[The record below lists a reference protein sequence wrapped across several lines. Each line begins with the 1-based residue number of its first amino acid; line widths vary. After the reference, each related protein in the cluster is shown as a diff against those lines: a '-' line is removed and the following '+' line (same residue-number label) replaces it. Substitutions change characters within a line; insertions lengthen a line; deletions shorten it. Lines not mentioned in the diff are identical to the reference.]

1 MTRLRNILLAAAV
14 LPLGACYSVC
24 HGADAPTAEYI
35 SDTLFDRVV
44 SVTQGWGEL
53 GANTAVRPLHAQPM
67 KLRIKDKQYEHGLG
81 HHANGEIVVDLRGQF
96 KTFQTDIGIQWQGGQ
111 NLASAI
117 FQIYVDDK
125 KVFDSGVVRES
136 DPPRQVTVSVEGA
149 EELRLVAGD
158 AGDGIT
164 CDCTN
169 WADARLARNPMATK
183 KPMAFGVDIGPF
195 GKVATWD
202 PKVAGGT
209 KAGRVDEFP
218 AEDLFPARDM
228 LPSAGGDYK
237 VPDWA
242 GTGCI
247 GLRWDENR
255 LLRKLVLRFADGA
268 SVPPAASVQLQCW
281 TGESAWQ
288 GAWQPVSAAPEK
300 IDDTLVW
307 SLGHQGFAPATQ
319 KARWLFPGMKQ
330 PIALKGL
337 SAYSRSIW
345 KTVEVRIESAR
356 PGSSPRAEIELYN
369 GVILGSPPPLSRS
382 RSGAGGEGD
391 PNPLIWDT
399 AKPLEI
405 KIRSSTSKRYKADR
419 TVLRFRFP
427 DMAFAAAIED
437 LLANDCVYVP
447 HAGLFVTRVPAP
459 VTLDEYLK
467 KIASK
472 SGVLSDVR
480 RRPDQE
486 FARAMAV
493 VHNPIQ
499 DLGPLMLSLACDN
512 RKFVVHREG
521 TVVFDEYTG
530 PDDKPRDFPTQ
541 WQLVPRFGRG
551 KNLEIT
557 RCLVQWSPMPVM
569 MVADGDVIYGQKTY
583 VRPVGDTSPDDPAR
597 LRDRALGVVEYFVG
611 THRDKAADASFALH
625 LVGAGKQPLELKEC
639 EDGLLAFSGGRLLAM
654 IITKWASPLS
664 LKREPDGLVFSGK
677 VPARTAA
684 ASVRIVVCIPAWS
697 ATRKEL
703 EALARPGGLSERAMR
718 EYWVKTLGS
727 AMDVELPDQFLTDVI
742 RASQVHCLLAARNED
757 RGARVAPWI
766 SSDRYGPLESEA
778 NSIIRGM
785 DMMGHTDF
793 ARRSLEFF
801 IKRYNKAGYLTT
813 GYTMVGTGEHLWTLA
828 EHYQRTHDRAWMQK
842 IAPEVARVCQW
853 IVRQRAKTKRLDFHG
868 QKVPEYGLMPPGVTA
883 DWNRYAYRFFND
895 AQYCAGLEAAA
906 RALAEVGH
914 PAAAALLKDANQYRE
929 DLVRAY
935 HWTQARSPV
944 VRLDN
949 GTWVPDGPAML
960 DCFGR
965 TDDFLPG
972 KDGNRSW
979 CYCVEIGAHH
989 QAATGILD
997 PASEEVSWIVDYL
1010 EDVQFL
1016 RSGMGDYP
1024 EEKNRTD
1031 PFSFGGFPKVQPYY
1045 GRIAEV
1051 YALRDEVKPFV
1062 RSYFNTIPTLLSREN
1077 LSFWEHFHNTG
1088 GWNKTH
1094 ETGWFLCQTR
1104 IMLVMERGDELW
1116 LAPMVTNRW
1125 MKDGMKV
1132 AVRNALTRFGKVNY
1146 TITSAA
1152 AAGHIDAV
1160 IEPHGPLSARRI
1172 VIRLRHPDGKP
1183 MQSVTVQGKPH
1194 KDFDPRKETV
1204 TIAPSTEAISVRA
1217 LY

>member
-1 MTRLRNILLAAAV
+1 MTTQRNILLAAAV
-14 LPLGACYSVC
+14 LSLGACRTAC
-24 HGADAPTAEYI
+24 LGADAPAAEYL
-35 SDTLFDRVV
+35 SDSLFDRVV

-53 GANTAVRPLHAQPM
+53 GVNTAVRPLHAQPI

-81 HHANGEIVVDLRGQF
+81 HHASGEIVLDLGGQF
-96 KTFQTDIGIQWQGGQ
+96 KTFQADIGIQWQGGQ

-169 WADARLARNPMATK
+169 WADARLVRNPSAPK
-183 KPMAFGVDIGPF
+183 RAPAAGLDVAPF
-195 GKVATWD
+195 GRVVTWD
-202 PKVAGGT
+202 PNAAGGT
-209 KAGRVDEFP
+209 KAGRVDEIP
-218 AEDLFPARDM
+218 AEDLYPAKD
-228 LPSAGGDYK
+228 LVPAAGTFR
-237 VPDWA
+237 VADWD

-255 LLRKLVLRFADGA
+255 LLRQLVLRFPDAA
-268 SVPPAASVQLQCW
+268 SVPPAGSIQLQYW

-288 GAWQPVSAAPEK
+288 GAWQPVDVRPERDGK
-300 IDDTLVW
+300 SLVW
-307 SLGHQGFAPATQ
+307 SLGYRGFARGTQ
-319 KARWLFPGMKQ
+319 KVRWLFPAMKQ
-330 PIALKGL
+330 AVVLKGL
-337 SAYSRSIW
+337 SAYTRSGW
-345 KTVEVRIESAR
+345 NTVDVRIEPTT
-356 PGSSPRAEIELYN
+356 PGSSSKAAIELYN
-369 GVILGSPPPLSRS
+369 GAILGSPPPLARFG
-382 RSGAGGEGD
+382 RGAGGEGGPHYLAWD
-391 PNPLIWDT
+391 P
-399 AKPLEI
+399 AKPLEL
-405 KIRSSTSKRYKADR
+405 KIRSSIPKRYKADR
-419 TVLRFRFP
+419 TVLRFQFP
-427 DMAFAAAIED
+427 DTAFAVAIED

-467 KIASK
+467 RIASK
-472 SGVLSDVR
+472 SSVLTQVR
-480 RRPDQE
+480 RQPDQD

-499 DLGPLMLSLACDN
+499 DLGPMMLSLACDN
-512 RKFVVHREG
+512 RKFVVHRDG

-530 PDDKPRDFPTQ
+530 PNDKPRDFPTQ
-541 WQLVPRFGRG
+541 WQLVPRFGSG
-551 KNLEIT
+551 KKAKIERRLPDW
-557 RCLVQWSPMPVM
+557 LPMPETKATEGHTLYHQWTF
-569 MVADGDVIYGQKTY
+569 VA
-583 VRPVGDTSPDDPAR
+583 PVGEAPRGASAW
-597 LRDRALGVVEYFVG
+597 LRDRALGSAQYFVVNNG
-611 THRDKAADASFALH
+611 TTTADASLTLTFA
-625 LVGAGKQPLELKEC
+625 GSKDKQPLEFKEF
-639 EDGLLAFSGGRLLAM
+639 DGGVAAISGERLLAV
-654 IITKWASPLS
+654 IRTAEAAPLMV
-664 LKREPDGLVFSGK
+664 KRERACVALSGRLPAGALVRCDVFIPGWTAKPNECTTFSKEDLPGIEWLRYWTEMMK
-677 VPARTAA
+677 
-684 ASVRIVVCIPAWS
+684 SV
-697 ATRKEL
+697 
-703 EALARPGGLSERAMR
+703 MH
-718 EYWVKTLGS
+718 
-727 AMDVELPDQFLTDVI
+727 VELPDPLLTNII
-742 RASQVHCLLAARNED
+742 RASQVHCMLAARSDEH
-757 RGARVAPWI
+757 GKLVSPWI

-778 NSIIRGM
+778 NSIVRGM
-785 DMMGHTDF
+785 DMMGHADF

-813 GYTMVGTGEHLWTLA
+813 GYTIVGTGEHLWTLA
-828 EHYQRTHDRAWMQK
+828 EHYQRTRDRTWMQK

-853 IVRQRAKTKRLDFHG
+853 IVRQRAKTRRLDAHG

-895 AQYCAGLEAAA
+895 AQYCAGLESAA

-914 PAAAALLKDANQYRE
+914 PAAPALLEDAKQYRE

-935 HWTQARSPV
+935 RWTQARSPV

-949 GTWVPDGPAML
+949 GTWVPDGPAIL

-965 TDDFLPG
+965 PDDFLPG
-972 KDGNRSW
+972 EDGNRNW
-979 CYCVEIGAHH
+979 CYCIEAGAHH
-989 QAATGILD
+989 LAATKILD
-997 PASEEVSWIVDYL
+997 PAAEEVAWMADYL

-1024 EEKNRTD
+1024 EEKNRKD
-1031 PFSFGGFPKVQPYY
+1031 VFSFGGFGKLQPYY
-1045 GRIAEV
+1045 VRIAEV
-1051 YALRDEVKPFV
+1051 YALRDDVKPFV

-1094 ETGWFLCQTR
+1094 ETGWFLCQSR
-1104 IMLVMERGDELW
+1104 LMLVMERGDELW
-1116 LAPMVTNRW
+1116 LAPMVTNHW

-1132 AVRNALTRFGKVNY
+1132 AVRNAPTRFGKVSY

-1160 IEPHGPLSARRI
+1160 IEPHGQLSARRI

-1183 MQSVTVQGKPH
+1183 MRAVTVEGKPH
-1194 KDFDPRKETV
+1194 KDFDPQKETV
-1204 TIAPSTEAISVRA
+1204 TIAASAGPIAVRA
-1217 LY
+1217 QY